1 MGIKVDLFSGY
12 KMKGDDYY
20 KIIATIARKIL
31 REFCKRAREM
41 LGDIAVTNA
50 LTWLKI
56 RTAIYFRSLLALSRY
71 LGLIADLAL
80 RYRHTH
86 NILNILSAELM
97 TMIAAVYHPNSRF
110 FSNRLV
116 IFA

>member
-20 KIIATIARKIL
+20 KIVDAIARKVL
-31 REFCKRAREM
+31 KELCEKAREM

-50 LTWLKI
+50 FTWLKI
-56 RTAIYFRSLLALSRY
+56 RTTIYFRSLLALSRY
-71 LGLIADLAL
+71 LWLIADLAL

-97 TMIAAVYHPNSRF
+97 TMIAAVYHPNSRLF
-110 FSNRLV
+110 FNRLV
-116 IFA
+116 ILA

>member
-12 KMKGDDYY
+12 KMKGDDYCE
-20 KIIATIARKIL
+20 IVATIARKIL
-31 REFCKRAREM
+31 REFYKRAHEM
-41 LGDIAVTNA
+41 LGDIAITNA

-56 RTAIYFRSLLALSRY
+56 RTAIYFRSLLALNRY

-86 NILNILSAELM
+86 NILNILSTELM
-97 TMIAAVYHPNSRF
+97 TLIAAVYHPNSRF

>member
-12 KMKGDDYY
+12 KMNGDDYC
-20 KIIATIARKIL
+20 KIVEAIARKIL
-31 REFCKRAREM
+31 QELCEKAHEL

-50 LTWLKI
+50 FTWLKI

-71 LGLIADLAL
+71 LRLIADLAL

-97 TMIAAVYHPNSRF
+97 TMIAAVYHPNSRL
-110 FSNRLV
+110 FSNRLE

>member
-20 KIIATIARKIL
+20 KIVAAIARKIL
-31 REFCKRAREM
+31 REFYKKAHEL

-71 LGLIADLAL
+71 LRLIADLAL

-97 TMIAAVYHPNSRF
+97 TMIAAVYHPNSRL
-110 FSNRLV
+110 FSNRLE